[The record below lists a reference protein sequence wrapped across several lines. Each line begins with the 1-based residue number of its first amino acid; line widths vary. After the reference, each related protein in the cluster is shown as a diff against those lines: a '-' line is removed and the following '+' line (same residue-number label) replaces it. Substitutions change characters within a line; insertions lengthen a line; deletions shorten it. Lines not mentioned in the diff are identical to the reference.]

1 MRRECALNHFEL
13 SLEFLNNELA
23 LVGQLQVGSEEAYEV
38 LISLYQAPVY
48 GLAYRILGDPAE
60 AADAAQETFVKI
72 FKGIKK
78 FRGECGL
85 KTWIYKVTISESLN
99 RRRWWKRWKKHE
111 PVSIDEPL
119 DSDGYESRRPREIED
134 LTQCPEAAFS
144 RREIE
149 SAVHEALKEIA
160 VEYRIAVILRD
171 MEGLS
176 YEEIADTLRVSLGTV
191 KSRLWRGRMELKKAI
206 QPFLSNQSGYNEV
219 R

>member
-1 MRRECALNHFEL
+1 M
-13 SLEFLNNELA
+13 
-23 LVGQLQVGSEEAYEV
+23 GQLQVGSEEAYEV

-60 AADAAQETFVKI
+60 AADATQETFVKI

-85 KTWIYKVTISESLN
+85 KTWIYRVTVSESLN
-99 RRRWWKRWKKHE
+99 RRRWWKRWKKHV

-119 DSDGYESRRPREIED
+119 ENDGYESHRTREIQD

-149 SAVHEALKEIA
+149 QSIHEALKEIA
-160 VEYRIAVILRD
+160 VEYRIVVVLRD

-191 KSRLWRGRMELKKAI
+191 KSRLWRGRMELKKAM
-206 QPFLSNQSGYNEV
+206 QPFLSIQSKCKEV

>member
-1 MRRECALNHFEL
+1 LPDGKGDACDNCKYVFNPAQ
-13 SLEFLNNELA
+13 NNA
-23 LVGQLQVGSEEAYEV
+23 VNPTTPA
-38 LISLYQAPVY
+38 
-48 GLAYRILGDPAE
+48 GDA
-60 AADAAQETFVKI
+60 
-72 FKGIKK
+72 
-78 FRGECGL
+78 C
-85 KTWIYKVTISESLN
+85 
-99 RRRWWKRWKKHE
+99 
-111 PVSIDEPL
+111 EPL